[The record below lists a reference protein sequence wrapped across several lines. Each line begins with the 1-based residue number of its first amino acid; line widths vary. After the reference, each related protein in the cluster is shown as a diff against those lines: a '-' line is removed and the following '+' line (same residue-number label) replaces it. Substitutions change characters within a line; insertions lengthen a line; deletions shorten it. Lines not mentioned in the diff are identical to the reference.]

1 MGLKSIFSGAR
12 WNSASTNLQNHQP
25 HSENTSCDC
34 RNSSGCLI
42 HKFQRYGYCRLIFV
56 TLVDNKPGNGNPTVI
71 FFSLSCQLYF
81 ISIRS
86 MLRNR
91 MALWWCNY
99 GGSRNRH
106 SRNLPSQDLRFAAR
120 DEAVLPRR
128 QAIRTLSQFWS
139 TLKTRFTKPR
149 WAHCALISIQYMA
162 LAFQPEDCL

>member
-1 MGLKSIFSGAR
+1 M
-12 WNSASTNLQNHQP
+12 QNQQP
-25 HSENTSCDC
+25 HSENTSCDG

-56 TLVDNKPGNGNPTVI
+56 TLVDNKLGNGIPTVI
-71 FFSLSCQLYF
+71 FFSLSCQLYS

-106 SRNLPSQDLRFAAR
+106 SRNLRSQDLRFAAR

-128 QAIRTLSQFWS
+128 QAIRTLSQFS
-139 TLKTRFTKPR
+139 ILVYLKDAFHQASVGSLFTHKYTVHGTGVP
-149 WAHCALISIQYMA
+149 AGGLLVPTHCL
-162 LAFQPEDCL
+162 